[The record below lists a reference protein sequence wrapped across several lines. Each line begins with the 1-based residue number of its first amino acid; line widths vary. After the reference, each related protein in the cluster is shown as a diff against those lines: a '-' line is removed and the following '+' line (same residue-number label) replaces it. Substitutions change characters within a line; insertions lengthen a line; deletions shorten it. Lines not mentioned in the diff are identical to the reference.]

1 MAEARAQQL
10 RSLHQPGRP
19 VVFANVYDVP
29 TAEMV
34 ATHPAAEAV
43 ATASFAIAAVNGCDD
58 DELDLDTNLAALRRI
73 IPVALKNEKPITVDL
88 QDGYG
93 DQLEYAIKSIIA
105 LGASGC
111 NIEDRDNST
120 GRMIP
125 LDEAVNRIRRAIH
138 AAKEAGVPSFVVNA
152 RTDAVFMDNDVNDA
166 IVRGQAYL
174 DAGATTA
181 MVWGGG
187 KRGLATQEVSQ
198 LCHAFKGRLNVIARL
213 DSDGLSVRE
222 LAEIGVARISIG
234 PALWRHAMDS
244 LRQKAE
250 SYLNQGVEMRR

>member
-1 MAEARAQQL
+1 MAEARAKLL
-10 RSLHQPGRP
+10 RSFHRPGRP
-19 VVFANVYDVP
+19 VVFTNVYDVP

-34 ATHPAAEAV
+34 ATHPATEAI
-43 ATASFAIAAVNGCDD
+43 ATTSFAIAAVNGYDD
-58 DELDLDTNLAALRRI
+58 DDFDLDTNIASLQRI
-73 IPVALKNEKPITVDL
+73 IPVTLKYEKPITVDL

-93 DQLEYAIKSIIA
+93 DQLEYAVKSIIA

-111 NIEDRDNST
+111 NIEDRDNNT
-120 GRMIP
+120 GCMLP
-125 LDEAVNRIRRAIH
+125 LDEAVDRIRRAIC

-152 RTDAVFMDNDVNDA
+152 RTDAVFKNNDIDDA
-166 IVRGQAYL
+166 IVRGKAYL
-174 DAGATTA
+174 DAGATTIL
-181 MVWGGG
+181 VWGGL
-187 KRGLATQEVSQ
+187 KRGLATREVVQ

-244 LRQKAE
+244 FRQNAE
-250 SYLNQGVEMRR
+250 SYLNQGVETRR